1 MNERIKQLALQ
12 AGAKLG
18 PYVHEVDLLQPDGT
32 YKWDEERHTDTT
44 TIDLEKFAELIVKE
58 CAEIA
63 FQFSMENKRIHPNI
77 DPTTMPEAN
86 QSVYHSTCQ
95 AVGYEIREHF
105 GVEE

>member
-1 MNERIKQLALQ
+1 MNERINKLAIK
-12 AGAKLG
+12 AGG
-18 PYVHEVDLLQPDGT
+18 IWRGGYVEQPNGDSVWTDRKFVVDV
-32 YKWDEERHTDTT
+32 DT
-44 TIDLEKFAELIVKE
+44 EQFAELIIRE

>member
-1 MNERIKQLALQ
+1 MNKQIQELMNQ
-12 AGAKLG
+12 ARAQYRNQDL
-18 PYVHEVDLLQPDGT
+18 PHEQGLIA
-32 YKWDEERHTDTT
+32 YS
-44 TIDLEKFAELIVKE
+44 EKFAELIVRE

>member
-1 MNERIKQLALQ
+1 MNERIREIAKQVPNWNCN
-12 AGAKLG
+12 GVFLG
-18 PYVHEVDLLQPDGT
+18 PYE
-32 YKWDEERHTDTT
+32 KS
-44 TIDLEKFAELIVKE
+44 LEKFAELIVRE

-86 QSVYHSTCQ
+86 QMIYHSTCQ

>member
-1 MNERIKQLALQ
+1 MNKQRIQELALQ

-44 TIDLEKFAELIVKE
+44 TIDLEKFAELIVRE
-58 CAEIA
+58 CFEHCKGQLVDKKTAEH
-63 FQFSMENKRIHPNI
+63 MGLTYN
-77 DPTTMPEAN
+77 D
-86 QSVYHSTCQ
+86 
-95 AVGYEIREHF
+95 AVGDCANGLLQHF